1 MFGGLVWLEIF
12 EHQVIIYFV
21 NIDYTEFYMRRTAR
35 IFSIMTTRDVSHPVE
50 CTPEAIVALRIVLI
64 VCRMA
69 LSKAICSGFA

>member
-1 MFGGLVWLEIF
+1 
-12 EHQVIIYFV
+12 
-21 NIDYTEFYMRRTAR
+21 MRRTAR
-35 IFSIMTTRDVSHPVE
+35 IFSIMTTRDVSHPVK